1 MGPNA
6 QEMARLDLTKIGV
19 SAPILVL
26 FGIGSSHLPKIELR
40 GRRIQPHVDR
50 ELGQLA

>member
-1 MGPNA
+1 M
-6 QEMARLDLTKIGV
+6 QEMARFGLTKIGV

-26 FGIGSSHLPKIELR
+26 FGIGPSHLPETEPR

>member
-1 MGPNA
+1 MGLNT
-6 QEMARLDLTKIGV
+6 QEMARLGLTKIGE

-26 FGIGSSHLPKIELR
+26 FGIGPSHLPETELR